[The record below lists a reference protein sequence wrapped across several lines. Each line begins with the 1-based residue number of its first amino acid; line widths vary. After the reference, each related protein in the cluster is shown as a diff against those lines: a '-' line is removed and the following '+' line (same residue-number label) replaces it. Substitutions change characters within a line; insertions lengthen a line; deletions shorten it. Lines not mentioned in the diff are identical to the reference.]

1 MNKNNLN
8 KRFRIYSGVRN
19 FAYDTHDKDGN
30 VVSEISEIEWRNQ
43 IIALLSSVQSCDAWF
58 VFHDKDVIP
67 ATDVSP
73 EKIKPLHCHFV
84 LIFENA
90 RWPKSV
96 MTATGTNENELENVR
111 NIAGSMRYLT
121 HTTTDAINQ
130 RKYRYSID
138 ELYFYSGGRMIT
150 GNEKRVAYTDRIVGK
165 EIESDRESAFVTD
178 LTLEI
183 LRGHVLS
190 KDLRSKFVDE
200 FGERRGSTLFMK
212 ERKALLTAV
221 DQFKKE
227 YIDKKRTQGRSL
239 VTVYVDGDGG
249 SGKTTLSKML
259 CQYENKCNGFDTSE
273 IFTSATT
280 GVGLT
285 SDPFQKYN
293 YEYSTHLDEFM
304 PEQSLSFSDFNKTF
318 EQNGVVDVAS
328 RMNSKSWLSD
338 FCVISKSRPL
348 TQTVAAI
355 GQQATDQELLD
366 PGNVKRQIQRRMP
379 LNITVTKMSYAIKR
393 YDKKLNAYVE
403 LKTFKRDSNFTE
415 KELKAFLEE
424 VHELIE
430 EIRSEIAPPK
440 FFNIDTFI

>member
-150 GNEKRVAYTDRIVGK
+150 GNEKEWLI
-165 EIESDRESAFVTD
+165 
-178 LTLEI
+178 LTE
-183 LRGHVLS
+183 LS
-190 KDLRSKFVDE
+190 VR
-200 FGERRGSTLFMK
+200 
-212 ERKALLTAV
+212 
-221 DQFKKE
+221 
-227 YIDKKRTQGRSL
+227 
-239 VTVYVDGDGG
+239 
-249 SGKTTLSKML
+249 
-259 CQYENKCNGFDTSE
+259 N
-273 IFTSATT
+273 
-280 GVGLT
+280 
-285 SDPFQKYN
+285 
-293 YEYSTHLDEFM
+293 
-304 PEQSLSFSDFNKTF
+304 
-318 EQNGVVDVAS
+318 
-328 RMNSKSWLSD
+328 
-338 FCVISKSRPL
+338 
-348 TQTVAAI
+348 
-355 GQQATDQELLD
+355 
-366 PGNVKRQIQRRMP
+366 
-379 LNITVTKMSYAIKR
+379 
-393 YDKKLNAYVE
+393 
-403 LKTFKRDSNFTE
+403 
-415 KELKAFLEE
+415 
-424 VHELIE
+424 
-430 EIRSEIAPPK
+430 
-440 FFNIDTFI
+440 